1 MRFLTLE
8 QIKQQL
14 RIEPDFNEDDA
25 YLEHLGE
32 VAEMA
37 VENDLN
43 RTLYVTDVP
52 ESDPFGLRVNVR
64 HQQAMLLMVG
74 NLYENR
80 ESTTPGTI
88 ITEVPLTYQH
98 LIERDRVITV

>member
-1 MRFLTLE
+1 MRFLTLN

-14 RIEPDFNEDDA
+14 RIEPDVIEDDA

-32 VAEMA
+32 VAELA

-43 RTLYVTDVP
+43 RTLYVMDIP
-52 ESDPFGLRVNVR
+52 ESDPFGLQVNVR

-74 NLYENR
+74 QLYENR
-80 ESTTPGTI
+80 EVTSELTMK
-88 ITEVPLTYQH
+88 EVPLAYQH
-98 LIERDRVITV
+98 LLERDRVITV

>member
-14 RIEPDFNEDDA
+14 RIEPDFIEDNA

-32 VAEMA
+32 VAELA

-52 ESDPFGLRVNVR
+52 ESDPFGLLVNVR

-74 NLYENR
+74 QLYENR
-80 ESTTPGTI
+80 EATSDLTMK
-88 ITEVPLTYQH
+88 EVPLAYQH